1 MLSPFDD
8 YPIHPSADPIAHP
21 ATGDPNHYDRYW
33 FNGHQKDGDYY
44 FGAAMGHYPVRGVVD
59 AAFSVVLDGVEHSI
73 FASGRMP
80 LDRST
85 AVGPLRIEV
94 LEPVRSIRYV
104 VEPNEHGIAC
114 DLTFRATT
122 VAVEEPR
129 QRRMSPE
136 GILTM
141 DHTRLTQWGVW
152 EGIIAVDGA
161 ELRVEPTAVPGT
173 RDRSWGVR
181 PVGKQVEVNRSPQL
195 PQAFWLWAPLHFP
208 DRFTHLALHE
218 ETDGS
223 RWLETALVLD
233 PIPEGAAPWSR
244 AGVREC
250 RDIRYELEWEHGRRE
265 MKRAQLSFT
274 DPSEGEVDIRLEK
287 VFTFRMRG
295 IGYWHPYWAHGS
307 NHGELE
313 TGRESIKLDDF
324 DPLDF
329 PSIHVQNLVIAH
341 MGDRTG
347 IGVLE
352 ELHVGPHAPTG
363 LTGLLDG
370 FGPAGAKTVS

>member
-33 FNGHQKDGDYY
+33 FNGHQKDGAFY

-59 AAFSVVLDGVEHSI
+59 AAFSVVVDGVEHSI
-73 FASGRMP
+73 FASGAMP

-85 AVGPLRIEV
+85 AVGPIRIEV
-94 LEPVRSIRYV
+94 LEPMRTIRYAV
-104 VEPNEHGIAC
+104 AANEHGIEC
-114 DLTFRATT
+114 DLVFRART
-122 VAVEEPR
+122 VAIEEPR
-129 QRRMSPE
+129 QRRVSDE
-136 GILTM
+136 GLLTM
-141 DHTRLTQWGVW
+141 DHTRLTQWGTW
-152 EGIIAVDGA
+152 EGTISVDGD
-161 ELRVEPTAVPGT
+161 ELDIDASQVPGT

-181 PVGKQVEVNRSPQL
+181 PVGQALETNRPRRAPQV
-195 PQAFWLWAPLHFP
+195 FWLWAPLHFG

-218 ETDGS
+218 YTDGS

-233 PIPEGAAPWSR
+233 PIPDGAAPWST

-250 RDIRYELEWEHGRRE
+250 EDIRYELEWEPGRRE
-265 MKRAQLSFT
+265 MKRARLSFR
-274 DPSEGEVDIRLEK
+274 DPVEGEVHIDLEK

-295 IGYWHPYWAHGS
+295 IGYSHPSWAHGS
-307 NHGELE
+307 NHGTLE

-329 PSIHVQNLVIAH
+329 ASLHMQNLVRAR

-352 ELHVGPHAPTG
+352 EIHLGPHTPTG
-363 LTGLLDG
+363 LTGLRDG
-370 FGPAGAKTVS
+370 FAP